1 MHNPS
6 NHFEPRG
13 RSVLRGE
20 SAVRTSVYLDLI
32 GFSELDVPW
41 AKMKIRRIS

>member
-20 SAVRTSVYLDLI
+20 SAVHLPYLDLI

-41 AKMKIRRIS
+41 ANEDPENFVM